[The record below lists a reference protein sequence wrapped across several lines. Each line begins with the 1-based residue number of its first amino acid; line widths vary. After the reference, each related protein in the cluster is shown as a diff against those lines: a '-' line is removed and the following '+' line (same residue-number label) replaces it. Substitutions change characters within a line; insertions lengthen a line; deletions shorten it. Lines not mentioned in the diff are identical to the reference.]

1 MGRYLL
7 LWEADKSK
15 IPLDPE
21 ERKMGWLGAIEME
34 RQNMKERGTVDWG
47 VLYRNNQRL

>member
-1 MGRYLL
+1 MARYLL
-7 LWEADKSK
+7 LWEADESK

-34 RQNMKERGTVDWG
+34 WQNICNYFPIYCLPHR
-47 VLYRNNQRL
+47 